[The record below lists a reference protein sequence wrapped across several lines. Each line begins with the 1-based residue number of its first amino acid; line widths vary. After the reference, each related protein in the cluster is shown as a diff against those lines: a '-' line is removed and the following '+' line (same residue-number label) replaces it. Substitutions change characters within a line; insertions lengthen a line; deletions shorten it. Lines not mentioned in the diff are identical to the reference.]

1 MKKCVECVRIERLC
15 DLAPLDTTRWRRF
28 KDQRRKLKSELR
40 EAYAR
45 QQRLLRQI
53 DLVEE
58 EQRVMVNEELQ
69 NLESL

>member
-1 MKKCVECVRIERLC
+1 
-15 DLAPLDTTRWRRF
+15 LAPLDIARWRRLE
-28 KDQRRKLKSELR
+28 DQRQKLKSELR

-58 EQRVMVNEELQ
+58 EQRIMVDGELQ

>member
-1 MKKCVECVRIERLC
+1 LVSLNIV
-15 DLAPLDTTRWRRF
+15 RWRRLEE
-28 KDQRRKLKSELR
+28 QRRKLKSELR
-40 EAYAR
+40 EAYTR

-53 DLVEE
+53 NFVKE